1 MDEIEE
7 QDSVQVH
14 NVVST
19 GNREIDQ
26 KMGGGIPVGSL
37 TLMEGESGAGKSV
50 LANQLTWGALRE
62 GRRVVLY
69 TTENTFP
76 SFVRHMISLNLDV
89 TDYLLMGRLKLYPMP
104 LSKPDWPVRRVL
116 QAVEES
122 MRRLPADFFVVDSL
136 TGLGAHALLRETD
149 ESSLIGFFEKLREVC
164 EQGKTVVT
172 VVHSYAFDERMLIRL
187 RSLCDA
193 DLRLRIEEVGD
204 QLVKV
209 LEVAKVRGA
218 EKKTGNIVAFDVEP
232 GIGMRIIPVSKAKA

>member
-104 LSKPDWPVRRVL
+104 LSKPHSRVRRVL
-116 QAVEES
+116 QAA
-122 MRRLPADFFVVDSL
+122 PDSL
-136 TGLGAHALLRETD
+136 RPRPP
-149 ESSLIGFFEKLREVC
+149 SLFG
-164 EQGKTVVT
+164 
-172 VVHSYAFDERMLIRL
+172 
-187 RSLCDA
+187 
-193 DLRLRIEEVGD
+193 VGS
-204 QLVKV
+204 
-209 LEVAKVRGA
+209 APRGA
-218 EKKTGNIVAFDVEP
+218 P
-232 GIGMRIIPVSKAKA
+232 